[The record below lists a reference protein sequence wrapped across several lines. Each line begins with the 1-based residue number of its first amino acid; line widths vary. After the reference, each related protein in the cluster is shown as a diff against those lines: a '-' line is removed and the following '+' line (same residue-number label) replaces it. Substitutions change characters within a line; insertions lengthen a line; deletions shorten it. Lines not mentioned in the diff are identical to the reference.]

1 MGWFSDIAFGKRK
14 KVDFANV
21 NQNYQGYVDFMGEQ
35 EGIARQM
42 MDPRSF
48 LNLSQQNFARQ
59 NQYDLA
65 SMQGNQM
72 RKMGAMTGMSPG
84 QTMASVGS
92 NFNTM
97 RGDVGKHWQEMLM
110 NQYDKGLGLLQGVGQ
125 MKKGEGDRLTQQH
138 LAKINEHNANINRRQ
153 QSMFDMGGLAAKI
166 GGAGG
171 WFGSEGLF
179 GK

>member
-1 MGWFSDIAFGKRK
+1 MGWFSDKMFGKRK
-14 KVDFANV
+14 KIDFANV

-65 SMQGNQM
+65 NMQGSQM
-72 RKMGAMTGMSPG
+72 RKIGAMTGMSPG
-84 QTMASVGS
+84 QTMANIGS

-97 RGDVGKHWQEMLM
+97 QGNVGKHWQEMLM
-110 NQYDKGLGLLQGVGQ
+110 SQYDKGLGLLQGVGQ
-125 MKKGEGDRLTQQH
+125 MELGEADRKTRQYI
-138 LAKINEHNANINRRQ
+138 AKINAHNANINRRQ
-153 QSMFDMGGLAAKI
+153 QTGFDMAGLATKI
-166 GGAGG
+166 GSAGG
-171 WFGSEGLF
+171 WFDKGGLF
-179 GK
+179 G